1 MLIDLSCLWCDVI
14 IKLKII
20 EFVCVLLFL
29 RLEEKRMLE
38 SLELWNRVLSYE
50 KNVNNNSWLFKKC

>member
-20 EFVCVLLFL
+20 EFVCVLLFFKV
-29 RLEEKRMLE
+29 RREENVRKFRIMKY
-38 SLELWNRVLSYE
+38 SIKLW
-50 KNVNNNSWLFKKC
+50 KKCK